1 MPMAKSTVKCPHCST
16 PVTATVGELARCPS
30 CGGELR
36 IHAVGENE
44 QDEALRRLLSTVK
57 IVERVDKDADAPPPR
72 RKKRP
77 PPKRPWWKF
86 WG

>member
-1 MPMAKSTVKCPHCST
+1 MATSTVKCPHCQT
-16 PVTATVGELARCPS
+16 PVTAAAGELARCPS

-57 IVERVDKDADAPPPR
+57 IVERVDGDAPPLPR
-72 RKKRP
+72 EKP
-77 PPKRPWWKF
+77 AKRPWWKF